1 MVYSLGMR
9 AKRIPM
15 DYPPRIYDLSLQLV
29 GIVVGLLLVAG
40 HLTAFVQPESTKG
53 WLNNFPR
60 SKTLGIVLLLLD
72 AIWTFWL
79 VTNMDLGEFSTFRT
93 YLQIGIPIVT
103 ILTIYFVD
111 EFLAVRALGIL
122 ALLAAEP
129 ILSAAFLRTEVSR
142 LLIVILAYV
151 WLTLG
156 LFWVGMPYLLRDQ
169 ITWLTKSA
177 ARFKSA
183 AIAGMVYGVIVL
195 ICAVAFFR

>member
-1 MVYSLGMR
+1 ME
-9 AKRIPM
+9 
-15 DYPPRIYDLSLQLV
+15 YPPRIYDLSLQLV
-29 GIVVGLLLVAG
+29 GVVVGLLLVAA
-40 HLTAFVQPESTKG
+40 HLIAFVRPEPTKG
-53 WLNNFPR
+53 WLINFPR
-60 SKTLGIVLLLLD
+60 SKSFGIILLVID
-72 AIWTFWL
+72 ALWTFWL
-79 VTNMDLGEFSTFRT
+79 VTNMDLGEFSGFRT

-103 ILTIYFVD
+103 VLTIYYVD

-129 ILSAAFLRTEVSR
+129 ILSAAFLRPEVSR
-142 LLIVILAYV
+142 LLVVILAYV

-183 AIAGMVYGVIVL
+183 AVAGIVYGVIVL
-195 ICAVAFFR
+195 VCAITFFR